1 MVVLAF
7 LCPKLP
13 QSSRD
18 FWYEDPWVS
27 SDLLG
32 LMLLTAEPQR
42 RGPVVQRTDGGVRYW
57 SFPPDFDARVR
68 KLFTPAAGA
77 APDAAPGAASAPR

>member
-32 LMLLTAEPQR
+32 LMLLNAEPQR
-42 RGPVVQRTDGGVRYW
+42 RGLEGQSTVSGARYW
-57 SFPPDFDARVR
+57 VFPPDFEQRVQQ
-68 KLFTPAAGA
+68 LLAPAAL
-77 APDAAPGAASAPR
+77 SK